1 MGEELTVLEVLVDKD
16 VAVVAFD
23 EVDVAVVVVGFDDVV
38 LTTMVDEDVAV
49 GAGAAPATSP

>member
-16 VAVVAFD
+16 VVVVAFD

-38 LTTMVDEDVAV
+38 LNTVVDEDVAV

>member
-38 LTTMVDEDVAV
+38 LNTVVDEDVAV